1 MNAAS
6 AAGDFGKADG
16 GGAAGAA
23 WVQGAAQSASRA
35 AAAARAAGAAAQI
48 NSTSTIVNGNVGT
61 QININQGG
69 DFQLC
74 AGSGCSADHAVGSN
88 DHAIPNATTDGINE
102 SREHGGGTAKTSVTA
117 SSKIPGLQSP
127 CWFDGDNGSGE

>member
-16 GGAAGAA
+16 GGAAAAA
-23 WVQGAAQSASRA
+23 WIHGAAQSASRA
-35 AAAARAAGAAAQI
+35 AAAAGAAGEATQI
-48 NSTSTIVNGNVGT
+48 NSRSTIVNGNAGI

-69 DFQLC
+69 DFQLH
-74 AGSGCSADHAVGSN
+74 AGSGCSADHAIGS
-88 DHAIPNATTDGINE
+88 DGPTVPNAAADGTNE
-102 SREHGGGTAKTSVTA
+102 SHEHGGGTAEPSVTG

>member
-6 AAGDFGKADG
+6 AAGDLGKADG
-16 GGAAGAA
+16 GRAAAAA

-74 AGSGCSADHAVGSN
+74 AGSEAVLIVPLAVMIMPFQTPPLMGSMSLVN
-88 DHAIPNATTDGINE
+88 T
-102 SREHGGGTAKTSVTA
+102 
-117 SSKIPGLQSP
+117 
-127 CWFDGDNGSGE
+127 GEEQPRRP